1 MVTSLD
7 VEYGPDGEP
16 FDPTK
21 DYSEY
26 ESNELAWMQDAVIR
40 LLMSPKFHTMTSEQQ
55 VAVVNRLQEV
65 CLELGEDFVE
75 EAYVEETLQE
85 FGNS

>member
-1 MVTSLD
+1 MNID

-16 FDPTK
+16 FDPNK

-26 ESNELAWMQDAVIR
+26 ETSDELAWMQDAIVK
-40 LLMSPKFHTMTSEQQ
+40 LLKSPKFHDMSINDQL
-55 VAVVNRLQEV
+55 AVVDRLQEV
-65 CLELGEDFVE
+65 CSGVGEDFVE

-85 FGNS
+85 FA